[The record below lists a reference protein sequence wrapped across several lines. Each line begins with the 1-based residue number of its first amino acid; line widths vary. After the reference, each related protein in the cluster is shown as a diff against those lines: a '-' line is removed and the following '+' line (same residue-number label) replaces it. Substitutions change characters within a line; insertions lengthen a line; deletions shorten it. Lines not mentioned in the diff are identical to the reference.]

1 MAVAVVVTAFGRLAV
16 EGGTVKVVVV
26 VVVILVVFVVVVVV
40 VVTPPPYATNTKHC
54 IK

>member
-16 EGGTVKVVVV
+16 EGATVKVVVV
-26 VVVILVVFVVVVVV
+26 VVVMVVVFVVVVVV

-54 IK
+54 TK